1 MTDLLPPGPLG
12 IAALIAAGCAVAA
25 LLCAAWRLLAGPTL
39 ADRVVALDLMSGLL
53 VVFLLLFRTLT
64 GQDAYAFVALGL
76 ALIAFLA
83 TVAFAGLIERTHDR
97 DD

>member
-1 MTDLLPPGPLG
+1 MIDLIPTGPLG
-12 IAALIAAGCAVAA
+12 LAAIFAAVCLIAA
-25 LLCAAWRLLAGPTL
+25 LLCAAFRLLTGPTL

-53 VVFLLLFRTLT
+53 VVFLLVFRTLT

>member
-1 MTDLLPPGPLG
+1 MIPMPAGPLG
-12 IAALIAAGCAVAA
+12 IAALVSAACLLAA
-25 LLCAAWRLLAGPTL
+25 LLCAAWRLLRGPTL

-53 VVFLLLFRTLT
+53 VVFLLVFRSLT
-64 GQDAYAFVALGL
+64 GEEAYAFVALGL

-83 TVAFAGLIERTHDR
+83 TVAFASLIERNHDR